1 MHHYLN
7 SLQLATIHI
16 LLTLVITLA
25 SSPTLAEERL
35 EDDSNENINYVLGLA
50 TSLSPRYAGSTQH
63 AFKLRPLWALQ
74 YGRLRISTSRAG
86 SFMSTSGE
94 PVSAGASADLIR
106 RNRFKIGAGLRID
119 GGRSVE
125 DDPSL
130 AGLPQ
135 IRRTLRA
142 RVYASYAVTEQ
153 WTLSA
158 AFTQDILGR
167 EGGAT
172 ASIDAGYRAR
182 LSSDIELRGGV
193 GAGFGSTQYMRSY
206 FGIPQTSSL
215 QTGLPLYQPSAGIY
229 DLHAVIGLT
238 KRLSENWIV
247 YGEFNLFRLMGQA
260 AHSPL
265 TKNTNNLGGSIGL
278 AYRCCK

>member
-1 MHHYLN
+1 MPPDLN
-7 SLQLATIHI
+7 TLELGTSRI
-16 LLTLVITLA
+16 LLILIATLA
-25 SSPTLAEERL
+25 NSSALAEERL
-35 EDDSNENINYVLGLA
+35 EDDSNESINYVLGLA
-50 TSLSPRYAGSTQH
+50 TSMSPRYAGSAQRD
-63 AFKLRPLWALQ
+63 FKLRPLWALQ
-74 YGRLRISTSRAG
+74 YGRLRISTSKAG
-86 SFMSTSGE
+86 SFMSESGE
-94 PVSAGASADLIR
+94 PVSPGASADLIQ

-125 DDPSL
+125 DDSSL

-158 AFTQDILGR
+158 GFTQDILGR
-167 EGGAT
+167 AGGAT

-182 LSSDIELRGGV
+182 LNSDTELLA
-193 GAGFGSTQYMRSY
+193 GAGAAFGSTQYMRSY

-229 DLHAVIGLT
+229 DLHTVVGLT
-238 KRLSENWIV
+238 KRLSENWII
-247 YGEFNLFRLMGQA
+247 YGELNLSRLMGKA